1 MKAARIVLVHTPLP
15 SGDAP
20 MHRFADVPR
29 LTAALVLCIGA
40 ACSQQPQA
48 SSGRPTRSIGS
59 VIAPPVADTAPPA
72 QRDTTPD
79 ARPRLTRLEQE
90 ARALARLEG
99 CARIGDCR
107 TAPMGWRGC
116 GGPRTYL
123 VYCAASTDTVALFRK
138 LAELEQAER
147 AYNASTGMM
156 STCELRMP
164 PAVRLDGRSCRE
176 RPTSP

>member
-1 MKAARIVLVHTPLP
+1 
-15 SGDAP
+15 
-20 MHRFADVPR
+20 MHRLTDVSR

-40 ACSQQPQA
+40 GCSPQPQA
-48 SSGRPTRSIGS
+48 STDRPTRSIGS
-59 VIAPPVADTAPPA
+59 VIAAAPADTIPPA
-72 QRDTTPD
+72 RDTTPD
-79 ARPRLTRLEQE
+79 PRPRLARLEQE
-90 ARALARLEG
+90 ARALAKLDG
-99 CARIGDCR
+99 CATAGDCR
-107 TAPMGWRGC
+107 TAPVGWRGC

-123 VYCAASTDTVALFRK
+123 VYCAATTDTVALFRK

-176 RPTSP
+176 RPAGP